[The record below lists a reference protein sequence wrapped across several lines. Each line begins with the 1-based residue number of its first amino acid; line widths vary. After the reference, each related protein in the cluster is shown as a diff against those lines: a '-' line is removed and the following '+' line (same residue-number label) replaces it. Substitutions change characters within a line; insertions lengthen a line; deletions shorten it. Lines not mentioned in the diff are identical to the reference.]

1 MKKHFEAYWLLLQLM
16 NKHKKAIFLCAFLGA
31 LGILANIALLSASAL
46 LISRAALATSI
57 MELFV
62 LVAGVRF
69 FGIFRAFLRYLERL
83 ISHSIT
89 LSLLSKLRVQIYT
102 LICPLVPG
110 AMGQKSSQLF
120 KNLLSD
126 IETLKYFYL
135 RVINVPLISVLVWIA
150 VSSFLWFYEPLL
162 ALLFA
167 VSYLIAAL
175 LLPILAQV
183 YLKGKSAAKDSL
195 RLELNIKFQDYILGA
210 ADLANSGNNERYLAD
225 VSQQRQKLIDA
236 EAVIMRL
243 DYLSNSFNN
252 LLANITL
259 FIALV
264 LASSQ
269 VNNGSLNGVYLAML
283 VICLWSAFEGVQA
296 LPIAFAYAQE
306 SRQAAE
312 NIVNLKQ
319 TSCVERNISQGTLPQ
334 NGHILFEKVSFHYP
348 NQPNNALENI
358 SFEIADGEHIAIVG
372 ASASGKST
380 IVQLL
385 LGFQCQ
391 QSGIIKIGGVDLA
404 QLSAKDLTGQIS
416 VLSQN
421 SYIFSASIKENLL
434 LAKPNAAEDELWQA
448 LQKAGLADFAHSL
461 PDGLNTQLYQNGS
474 NLSGG
479 QKQRLALARMFLQEG
494 KIIIVDEALKGLDYQ
509 NAREIERAIQDFAQK
524 RTLIA
529 ITHDLKYLKNYGRI
543 MVLKDNKLLAF
554 APLAELLRQC
564 SYFGELY
571 KLEMSRLEL

>member
-1 MKKHFEAYWLLLQLM
+1 MKKHYEAYKLLFQLM
-16 NKHKKAIFLCAFLGA
+16 NKHKRSILFCAVLGA
-31 LGILANIALLSASAL
+31 LSILANIALLSASAL

-120 KNLLSD
+120 KSLLSD

-135 RVINVPLISVLVWIA
+135 RVVKVPLISILVWIT
-150 VSSFLWFYEPLL
+150 VSSFLWFYEPYL

-167 VSYLIAAL
+167 LGYLIAAL
-175 LLPILAQV
+175 ILPMLAQI
-183 YLKGKSAAKDSL
+183 YLKSKIAAKDSL
-195 RLELNIKFQDYILGA
+195 RLMMNIKFQDYILGA
-210 ADLANSGNNERYLAD
+210 ADLANSGKTEDYIAD
-225 VSQQRQKLIDA
+225 LIKRRQKLIVA

-243 DYLSNSFNN
+243 DYLSNTFNN

-259 FIALV
+259 FIALI

-269 VNNGSLNGVYLAML
+269 VNSGVLNGVYLAML
-283 VICLWSAFEGVQA
+283 VVCLWSAFEGVQA
-296 LPIAFAYAQE
+296 LPIAFAYAKE

-312 NIVNLKQ
+312 NIVSLKQ
-319 TSCVERNISQGTLPQ
+319 TASVERNISQGTLPK
-334 NGHILFEKVSFHYP
+334 NGHILFEKVNFHYP
-348 NQPNNALENI
+348 NQSVNALEDI

-385 LGFQCQ
+385 LGCQCQ
-391 QSGIIKIGGVDLA
+391 QSGMIKIGEVDITD
-404 QLSAKDLTGQIS
+404 LSTKDLTRQIS

-421 SYIFSASIKENLL
+421 SYIFSATIRENLL
-434 LAKPNAAEDELWQA
+434 LAKSTATEEEMWQV
-448 LQKAGLADFAHSL
+448 LQKAGLADFVHSL
-461 PDGLNTQLYQNGS
+461 PEKLDTHLYQNGS

-479 QKQRLALARMFLQEG
+479 QKQRLALARMFLQDG
-494 KIIIVDEALKGLDYQ
+494 KIIIVDEALKGLDFQ
-509 NAREIERAIQDFAQK
+509 NAREIEQAIQDFACN
-524 RTLIA
+524 RTLIS

-543 MVLKDNKLLAF
+543 MVLKDNKLIAF
-554 APLAELLRQC
+554 APLEDLLRQC
-564 SYFGELY
+564 SYFGKLY